1 MKRMSAAQ
9 RTRHIANAKRSL
21 KETRRRKV
29 VLRKMRIEQLAERK
43 GLKEQLRGMQAL
55 YDAGFTDQ
63 QIAEL
68 FSGNQRQAET
78 NRQAVEDQVRDDY
91 NSTYVTPEDSEGVS
105 DAEFT
110 EEPVEEE

>member
-21 KETRRRKV
+21 KETRRRKIT
-29 VLRKMRIEQLAERK
+29 LRKNRNERFFSRKSIREQIK
-43 GLKEQLRGMQAL
+43 GMQAL

-68 FSGNQRQAET
+68 FSGNQRQA
-78 NRQAVEDQVRDDY
+78 VEDKVRDDY

-110 EEPVEEE
+110 EEPAEEK

>member
-21 KETRRRKV
+21 KETRRRKIT
-29 VLRKMRIEQLAERK
+29 LRKNRNELFFSKKRIRDQIK
-43 GLKEQLRGMQAL
+43 GLQAL
-55 YDAGFTDQ
+55 HDAGFTDE

-68 FSGNQRQAET
+68 FSGNQRQA
-78 NRQAVEDQVRDDY
+78 VEDKVRDDY

-110 EEPVEEE
+110 EEPIEEK

>member
-1 MKRMSAAQ
+1 MSAAQ

-29 VLRKMRIEQLAERK
+29 VLRKMRIERLAERK
-43 GLKEQLRGMQAL
+43 SLKEQLRGMQAL
-55 YDAGFTDQ
+55 YDAGFTEQ

-68 FSGNQRQAET
+68 FAGNKK
-78 NRQAVEDQVRDDY
+78 QAVEEKLREDY

-110 EEPVEEE
+110 EEPIEEK

>member
-1 MKRMSAAQ
+1 MSAAQ

-21 KETRRRKV
+21 KETRRRKIT
-29 VLRKMRIEQLAERK
+29 LRKNRNELFFSKKRIRDQIK
-43 GLKEQLRGMQAL
+43 GLQAL
-55 YDAGFTDQ
+55 HDAGFTDE

-68 FSGNQRQAET
+68 FSGNQRQA
-78 NRQAVEDQVRDDY
+78 VEDKVRDDY

-110 EEPVEEE
+110 EEPIEEK

>member
-21 KETRRRKV
+21 KESRRRKIT
-29 VLRKMRIEQLAERK
+29 LRKNRNERFFSRKSIREQIK
-43 GLKEQLRGMQAL
+43 GMQAL

-68 FSGNQRQAET
+68 FSGNQRQA
-78 NRQAVEDQVRDDY
+78 VEDKVRDDY

-110 EEPVEEE
+110 EEPAEEK

>member
-21 KETRRRKV
+21 KETRRRKIT
-29 VLRKMRIEQLAERK
+29 LRKNRNELFFSKKRVRDQIKAL
-43 GLKEQLRGMQAL
+43 QAL
-55 YDAGFTDQ
+55 HDAGFTEQ

-68 FSGNQRQAET
+68 FSGNQRQS
-78 NRQAVEDQVRDDY
+78 VEDKVRDDY

-110 EEPVEEE
+110 EEPIEEK

>member
-21 KETRRRKV
+21 KETRRRKIT
-29 VLRKMRIEQLAERK
+29 LRKNRNELFFSKKRIRDQIKAL
-43 GLKEQLRGMQAL
+43 QAL
-55 YDAGFTDQ
+55 HDAGFTDE
-63 QIAEL
+63 QIEEL
-68 FSGNQRQAET
+68 FSGNQRQAAV
-78 NRQAVEDQVRDDY
+78 NRQAVEDKVRDDY

-110 EEPVEEE
+110 EEPIEEK

>member
-1 MKRMSAAQ
+1 MSAAQ
-9 RTRHIANAKRSL
+9 RTIANAKRSL

-29 VLRKMRIEQLAERK
+29 VLRKMRIERLAERK
-43 GLKEQLRGMQAL
+43 SLKEQLRGMQAL

-68 FSGNQRQAET
+68 FSGNQ
-78 NRQAVEDQVRDDY
+78 RQAVEDQVRDDY

>member
-1 MKRMSAAQ
+1 MNADQ

-29 VLRKMRIEQLAERK
+29 VLRKMRIERLTERK

-68 FSGNQRQAET
+68 FAGNRKQEAED
-78 NRQAVEDQVRDDY
+78 RVRENY
-91 NSTYVTPEDSEGVS
+91 NSTYVTPETSEDEIV
-105 DAEFT
+105 DAEYVET
-110 EEPVEEE
+110 EEEE

>member
-21 KETRRRKV
+21 KETRRRKIT
-29 VLRKMRIEQLAERK
+29 LRKNRNERFFSRKSIREQIK
-43 GLKEQLRGMQAL
+43 GMQAL

-68 FSGNQRQAET
+68 FSGNKRH
-78 NRQAVEDQVRDDY
+78 AVEDKVRDDY

-110 EEPVEEE
+110 EEPAEEK

>member
-1 MKRMSAAQ
+1 MSAAQ

-21 KETRRRKV
+21 KETRRRKIT
-29 VLRKMRIEQLAERK
+29 LRKNRNELFFSKKRIRDQIKAL
-43 GLKEQLRGMQAL
+43 QAL
-55 YDAGFTDQ
+55 HDAGFTEQ

-68 FSGNQRQAET
+68 FSGNQRQS
-78 NRQAVEDQVRDDY
+78 VEDKVRDDY

-110 EEPVEEE
+110 EEPIEEK

>member
-1 MKRMSAAQ
+1 MKRMSTAQ

-29 VLRKMRIEQLAERK
+29 VLRKMRIERLAERK
-43 GLKEQLRGMQAL
+43 SLKEQLRGMQAL
-55 YDAGFTDQ
+55 YDAGFTEQ

-68 FSGNQRQAET
+68 FAGNKK
-78 NRQAVEDQVRDDY
+78 QAVEEKLREDY

-110 EEPVEEE
+110 EEPIEEK

>member
-1 MKRMSAAQ
+1 MSAAQ

-21 KETRRRKV
+21 KETRSRKIT
-29 VLRKMRIEQLAERK
+29 LRKNRNELFFSKKRIRDQIK
-43 GLKEQLRGMQAL
+43 GLQAL
-55 YDAGFTDQ
+55 HDAGFTDE

-68 FSGNQRQAET
+68 FSGNQRQAAS
-78 NRQAVEDQVRDDY
+78 NRQAVEDKVRDDY

-110 EEPVEEE
+110 EEPIEEK

>member
-21 KETRRRKV
+21 IETRRRKMT
-29 VLRKMRIEQLAERK
+29 LRKNRNELFFSKKRIRDQIKAL
-43 GLKEQLRGMQAL
+43 QAL
-55 YDAGFTDQ
+55 HDAGFTEQ

-68 FSGNQRQAET
+68 FSGNQRQS
-78 NRQAVEDQVRDDY
+78 VEDKVRDDY

-110 EEPVEEE
+110 EEPIEEK

>member
-1 MKRMSAAQ
+1 MSAAQ
-9 RTRHIANAKRSL
+9 RTRRSANAKRSL

-29 VLRKMRIEQLAERK
+29 VLRKMRIERLAERK
-43 GLKEQLRGMQAL
+43 SLKEQLRGMQAL

-68 FSGNQRQAET
+68 FSGNQ
-78 NRQAVEDQVRDDY
+78 RQAVEDQVRDDY

>member
-21 KETRRRKV
+21 KETRRRKIT
-29 VLRKMRIEQLAERK
+29 LRKNRNELFFSKKRIRDQIK
-43 GLKEQLRGMQAL
+43 GLQAL
-55 YDAGFTDQ
+55 HDAGFTDE

-68 FSGNQRQAET
+68 FSGNK
-78 NRQAVEDQVRDDY
+78 RQAVEDKVRDDY

-110 EEPVEEE
+110 EEPIEEK

>member
-21 KETRRRKV
+21 KETRRRKIT
-29 VLRKMRIEQLAERK
+29 LRKNRNALFFSKKRIRDQIKAL
-43 GLKEQLRGMQAL
+43 QAL
-55 YDAGFTDQ
+55 HDAGFTEQ

-68 FSGNQRQAET
+68 FSGNQRQS
-78 NRQAVEDQVRDDY
+78 VEDKVRDDY

-110 EEPVEEE
+110 EEPIEEK

>member
-1 MKRMSAAQ
+1 MSAAQ

-21 KETRRRKV
+21 KETRRRKIT
-29 VLRKMRIEQLAERK
+29 LRKNRNELFFSKKRIRDQIK
-43 GLKEQLRGMQAL
+43 GLLAL
-55 YDAGFTDQ
+55 HDAGFTDE

-68 FSGNQRQAET
+68 FSVNQ
-78 NRQAVEDQVRDDY
+78 RQAVEDKVRDDY

-110 EEPVEEE
+110 EEPIEEK

>member
-29 VLRKMRIEQLAERK
+29 VLRKMRIERLAERK
-43 GLKEQLRGMQAL
+43 SLKEQLRGMQAL

-68 FSGNQRQAET
+68 FSGNQ
-78 NRQAVEDQVRDDY
+78 RQAVEDQVRDDY

>member
-21 KETRRRKV
+21 KETRRRKIT
-29 VLRKMRIEQLAERK
+29 LRKNRNELFFSKKRIRDQIKAL
-43 GLKEQLRGMQAL
+43 QAL
-55 YDAGFTDQ
+55 HDAGFTEQ

-68 FSGNQRQAET
+68 FSGNQRQS
-78 NRQAVEDQVRDDY
+78 VEDKVRDDY

-110 EEPVEEE
+110 EEPIEEK

>member
-29 VLRKMRIEQLAERK
+29 VLRKMRIERLTERK

-68 FSGNQRQAET
+68 FAGNRKQEAEDRARE
-78 NRQAVEDQVRDDY
+78 NY
-91 NSTYVTPEDSEGVS
+91 NSTYVTPETSEDEIVG
-105 DAEFT
+105 AEYVET
-110 EEPVEEE
+110 EEEE